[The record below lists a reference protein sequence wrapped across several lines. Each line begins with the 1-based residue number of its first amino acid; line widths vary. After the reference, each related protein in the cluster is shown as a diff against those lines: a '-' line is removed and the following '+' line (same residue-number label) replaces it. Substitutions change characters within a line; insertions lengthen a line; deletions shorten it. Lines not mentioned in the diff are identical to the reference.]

1 MNHQEVKQQM
11 KTIEGFPTI
20 KYIYDTVF
28 QSTINSNYREATTK
42 LLEEYIDIIATSSEE
57 LTPSYSSSH
66 KIILKEGV
74 KPIEQKFYRL
84 SKLKTDILKE
94 ELTKLIY
101 KRLNEP
107 SCSKWLLPVI
117 LVPKKNGKWLLCV
130 DYRKVNEATKKDS
143 YSLPNI
149 EEIFDS
155 LDGAKIFSTLDLYSG
170 YHQILMDNDSV
181 EITTFTTKF
190 GNYQFKVMPF
200 GLTGASA
207 TFQREMNSILFTL
220 IGKCAYNFI
229 DDILIYSRTE
239 EEHLE
244 HLKQVLEIF
253 KEHKLK
259 INCYFSGCDKIFN

>member
-1 MNHQEVKQQM
+1 
-11 KTIEGFPTI
+11 
-20 KYIYDTVF
+20 
-28 QSTINSNYREATTK
+28 
-42 LLEEYIDIIATSSEE
+42 
-57 LTPSYSSSH
+57 
-66 KIILKEGV
+66 
-74 KPIEQKFYRL
+74 
-84 SKLKTDILKE
+84 
-94 ELTKLIY
+94 
-101 KRLNEP
+101 
-107 SCSKWLLPVI
+107 
-117 LVPKKNGKWLLCV
+117 VPKKNSKWRLCI

-170 YHQILMDNDSV
+170 YHQILMDDDSV

-200 GLTGASA
+200 GLTGAPA
-207 TFQREMNSILFTL
+207 TFQREMNRILFPL
-220 IGKCAYNFI
+220 IGKCVYNFI

-259 INCYFSGCDKIFN
+259 INIEKCSFMQTEVEVLGHKVSSEGLSPLENKVEAIKEWKAPSNIHELRSFLGAIGYYRNFSNLVIASLQFELIVL

>member
-1 MNHQEVKQQM
+1 
-11 KTIEGFPTI
+11 
-20 KYIYDTVF
+20 
-28 QSTINSNYREATTK
+28 
-42 LLEEYIDIIATSSEE
+42 
-57 LTPSYSSSH
+57 
-66 KIILKEGV
+66 
-74 KPIEQKFYRL
+74 
-84 SKLKTDILKE
+84 
-94 ELTKLIY
+94 
-101 KRLNEP
+101 
-107 SCSKWLLPVI
+107 
-117 LVPKKNGKWLLCV
+117 VPKKNSKWRLCI

-170 YHQILMDNDSV
+170 YHQILMDDDSV

-200 GLTGASA
+200 GLTGAPA
-207 TFQREMNSILFTL
+207 TFQREMNRILFPL
-220 IGKCAYNFI
+220 IGKCVYNFI

-259 INCYFSGCDKIFN
+259 INI